1 MVHSYIHKEIG
12 QEIRSISGSLT
23 ILEEVRLS
31 HQGRDLLC
39 VVQVGIIDNACC
51 GSGGC
56 LFIEVPGYLLS
67 RDRENDGTGQRTSQV
82 MPVEDEAEKKAITAA
97 LNKLYP
103 YSQIYFG

>member
-1 MVHSYIHKEIG
+1 VQSYIHKEIG
-12 QEIRSISGSLT
+12 QEIRSISGYLT
-23 ILEEVRLS
+23 IFDEIRLD

-39 VVQVGIIDNACC
+39 IIQVGVIDNACC

-67 RDRENDGTGQRTSQV
+67 RDSEKDAAGQLISQV
-82 MPVEDEAEKKAITAA
+82 MPVEGEEEKREITVA